1 MSLQAVTKHLLLDR
15 LYNPQSPAGDV
26 VWNEACL
33 AFDVVT
39 HLTIQDRDLS
49 DPPSSP
55 SDGDA
60 YLVNPIGSGAWFE
73 KDNQIAYFYQGW
85 RFFPIPIGFVM
96 WVADEQ
102 VILTSNGTSQLYK
115 GPAFADI
122 GLPGATLTEC
132 IDATNAFTDVMRGH
146 GLLDGFNP

>member
-1 MSLQAVTKHLLLDR
+1 MYSPQ
-15 LYNPQSPAGDV
+15 NPGGDV

-33 AFDVVT
+33 AFDVAA

-55 SDGDA
+55 SDGQSWI
-60 YLVNPIGSGAWFE
+60 VNPLGSGAWFE
-73 KDNQIAYFYQGW
+73 KDNQVAYYYQGW

-96 WVADEQ
+96 WVIDEQ
-102 VILTSNGTSQLYK
+102 CILTSNGTPQLYK
-115 GPAFADI
+115 GPAYADI
-122 GLPGATLTEC
+122 ALPATLA
-132 IDATNAFTDVMRGH
+132 DVAAATNAFTDVMRGH